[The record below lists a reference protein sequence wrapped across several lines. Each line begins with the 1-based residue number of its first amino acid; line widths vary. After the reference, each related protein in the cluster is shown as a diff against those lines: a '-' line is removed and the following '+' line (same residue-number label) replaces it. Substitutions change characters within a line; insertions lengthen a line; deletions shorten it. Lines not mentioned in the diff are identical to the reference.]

1 MTRARS
7 LRSAAVALR
16 SVVAPAGLAFGAA
29 GGSPGSRAL
38 AVAAALALAFPPVP
52 ALAQA
57 PVLVP
62 KVRDSAS
69 SPAPPVL
76 AVPPGAR
83 TQRFTMP
90 VGKSI
95 IVDLPSEA
103 SEVFVGRPEVANAIV
118 RSPRRLYVMAMAKG
132 PTTIFALDKD
142 GRQIATL
149 EINVIGR
156 DIGELSGI
164 LKTVMPDNDIRV
176 QAVDD
181 TIILTGTVASAVDA
195 QRAYDIASAFT
206 GYTAVG
212 AGGGASSSGGG
223 SSVSF
228 SSTPVVVNGSIIN
241 SLVIRGQDQVTLKVQ
256 LVEVQR
262 NVVKQLGIQVGTALG
277 VAASGGLSGTAGS
290 NAFPTVAN
298 QFSAGNTTA
307 GGLSSS
313 LDWIGQKNSL
323 TSSIQAFERTG
334 VARILAEPN
343 VTAISGETASF
354 TAGGTIPLAT
364 SSTIDPTTNKC
375 TVSYTQTNYGVNL
388 AFTPTVLSEG
398 RISMHIVTSVTEPDP
413 TYSAISACSNQ
424 VAMRTRSN
432 TTTVELPSGG
442 SIVTAGLIQQ
452 ASQQAIAGTPGL
464 MNLPIL
470 GALFRSRDYQRQ
482 ESELMIV
489 VTPYLAKTL
498 RPDQIAK
505 PDDGFTD
512 PTDPQSW
519 LLGRVNR
526 IYSTAGNPELA
537 RSYRGHV
544 GFIND

>member
-1 MTRARS
+1 MTRARRCPPA
-7 LRSAAVALR
+7 LGIRAALAAALVSAF
-16 SVVAPAGLAFGAA
+16 VVPAPAG
-29 GGSPGSRAL
+29 
-38 AVAAALALAFPPVP
+38 
-52 ALAQA
+52 AQT

-62 KVRDSAS
+62 KVRDAAS
-69 SPAPPVL
+69 SPAPPML

-95 IVDLPSEA
+95 IVDLPSDA
-103 SEVFVGRPEVANAIV
+103 SEVFVGRPEVANAVV
-118 RSPRRLYVMAMAKG
+118 RSPRRLYLMALAKG

-142 GRQIATL
+142 GRQIVTL
-149 EINVIGR
+149 ESNVIGR

-181 TIILTGTVASAVDA
+181 TIILTGTVASAIDA
-195 QRAYDIASAFT
+195 QRAYDIASAFS

-212 AGGGASSSGGG
+212 TGGGASSTGGG

-228 SSTPVVVNGSIIN
+228 SGAPVIVNGSIIN

-262 NVVKQLGIQVGTALG
+262 NVIKQLGVQLNGGLG
-277 VAASGGLSGTAGS
+277 STGAGGFSASGGSE
-290 NAFPTVAN
+290 AFPTAAN
-298 QFSAGNTTA
+298 QFSAGGTTA
-307 GGLSSS
+307 GGLSST
-313 LDWIGQKNSL
+313 LNWIGQKNSL
-323 TSSIQAFERTG
+323 SSSIQAFERTG

-343 VTAISGETASF
+343 VTAISGEQAQF

-364 SSTIDPTTNKC
+364 SSTLDPTTGRC
-375 TVSYTQTNYGVNL
+375 TVSYSLTNYGVSL
-388 AFTPTVLSEG
+388 SFTPTVLSEG
-398 RISMHIVTSVTEPDP
+398 RISLHIITTVSEPDP
-413 TYSAISACSNQ
+413 TVSALSGCSNQ
-424 VAMRTRSN
+424 VGIRNRTN

-482 ESELMIV
+482 ESELMII

-498 RPDQIAK
+498 RPDQVSK

-519 LLGRVNR
+519 LLGRMNR

>member
-1 MTRARS
+1 MTGTKSKPVPNASRRS
-7 LRSAAVALR
+7 SAAR
-16 SVVAPAGLAFGAA
+16 RPSVGAA
-29 GGSPGSRAL
+29 IAL
-38 AVAAALALAFPPVP
+38 AACLAATGNAPP
-52 ALAQA
+52 ASAQQ
-57 PVLVP
+57 PVLLP
-62 KVRDSAS
+62 KTKDSAS
-69 SPAPPVL
+69 TPAPDL
-76 AVPPGAR
+76 LSIAPGTR

-95 IVDLPSEA
+95 IVDLPEDA
-103 SEVFVGRPEVANAIV
+103 TEIFIGKPEVANAVV
-118 RSPRRLYVMAMAKG
+118 RTARRIYVMAIARG
-132 PTTIFALDKD
+132 PTTIFVLGPN

-149 EINVIGR
+149 EVNVIGR

-181 TIILTGTVASAVDA
+181 TIILTGSVASAADA

-212 AGGGASSSGGG
+212 ASGSSNSGSG

-228 SSTPVVVNGSIIN
+228 SGTPVIVNGSIIN
-241 SLVIRGQDQVTLKVQ
+241 SLTIRGQDQVTLKVQ

-262 NVVKQLGIQVGTALG
+262 TVLKQLGISLTG
-277 VAASGGLSGTAGS
+277 GS
-290 NAFPTVAN
+290 NASGSGLTGSGGAFGLPTASNTYNVGG
-298 QFSAGNTTA
+298 SAYTNGLNTA
-307 GGLSSS
+307 LN
-313 LDWIGQKNSL
+313 WIGQKNSL
-323 TSSIQAFERTG
+323 SATIQALERTG

-343 VTAISGETASF
+343 VTAISGESAKL
-354 TAGGTIPLAT
+354 TAGGTLPLAT
-364 SSTIDPTTNKC
+364 TSSIDPSTKVC
-375 TVSYTQTNYGVNL
+375 TSSYSQVAYGVTL
-388 AFTPTVLSEG
+388 AVTPTVLSEG
-398 RISMHIVTSVTEPDP
+398 RISLHIDTEVNEPDP
-413 TYSAISACSNQ
+413 STSINTGCSSVVGFRN
-424 VAMRTRSN
+424 RSN

-452 ASQQAIAGTPGL
+452 SSQQAISGTPGL

-482 ESELMIV
+482 ETELMIV

-498 RPDQIAK
+498 RPDQISK

-512 PTDPQSW
+512 PSDPQSW
-519 LLGRVNR
+519 LLGRMNQ
-526 IYSTAGNPELA
+526 IYSTAGNPALVK
-537 RSYRGHV
+537 SYRGRV

>member
-1 MTRARS
+1 MTRPRS
-7 LRSAAVALR
+7 LRSAAAALR
-16 SVVAPAGLAFGAA
+16 GVLAPATVGPGLVAASPGAQGLA
-29 GGSPGSRAL
+29 L
-38 AVAAALALAFPPVP
+38 AAALALAVPPVP

-62 KVRDSAS
+62 KVRNAS
-69 SPAPPVL
+69 STPAPPFL
-76 AVPPGAR
+76 AVPPDAR

-95 IVDLPSEA
+95 IVDLPEDA
-103 SEVFVGRPEVANAIV
+103 AEVFVGRPEVANAVV
-118 RSPRRLYVMAMAKG
+118 RSARRLYVMALTKG
-132 PTTIFALDKD
+132 PTTIFALDKG
-142 GRQIATL
+142 GRQLATL

-228 SSTPVVVNGSIIN
+228 SSTPIVVSGSIIN

-256 LVEVQR
+256 VVEVQR
-262 NVVKQLGIQVGTALG
+262 TVLKQLGISLTGGSVNTGGFSGSASSFGLPSANNSYNVGSSAYSNGLNAALSW
-277 VAASGGLSGTAGS
+277 V
-290 NAFPTVAN
+290 
-298 QFSAGNTTA
+298 
-307 GGLSSS
+307 
-313 LDWIGQKNSL
+313 GQKNALNS
-323 TSSIQAFERTG
+323 TIQALERTG
-334 VARILAEPN
+334 VAHVLAEPN
-343 VTAISGETASF
+343 VTAVSGESARF
-354 TAGGTIPLAT
+354 TAGGTLPLAT
-364 SSTIDPTTNKC
+364 SSSIDPTTKVC
-375 TVSYTQTNYGVNL
+375 TTTYTQTPYGVTLN
-388 AFTPTVLSEG
+388 FTPTVLSEG
-398 RISMHIVTSVTEPDP
+398 RISLHIETQVAEPDP
-413 TYSAISACSNQ
+413 SYASASGCANT
-424 VAMRTRSN
+424 VGFRNRTN
-432 TTTVELPSGG
+432 VTTVELPSGG

-452 ASQQAIAGTPGL
+452 ASQQAISGTPGL

-482 ESELMIV
+482 ESELMII

-498 RPDQIAK
+498 RPDQVSK

-512 PTDPQSW
+512 PSDPQSW
-519 LLGRVNR
+519 LLGRMNR

-537 RSYRGHV
+537 RGYRGRV

>member
-1 MTRARS
+1 MIRARS
-7 LRSAAVALR
+7 SRSAAAAPRGRAALAAR
-16 SVVAPAGLAFGAA
+16 GLAT
-29 GGSPGSRAL
+29 
-38 AVAAALALAFPPVP
+38 AAALALALPPLP
-52 ALAQA
+52 ALGQA

-62 KVRDSAS
+62 KVKDAAS
-69 SPAPPVL
+69 SPAPPFL
-76 AVPPGAR
+76 SVPSGAR
-83 TQRFTMP
+83 VQRFTMP

-95 IVDLPSEA
+95 IVDLPEDA
-103 SEVFVGRPEVANAIV
+103 SELFVGRPEVANAVV
-118 RSPRRLYVMAMAKG
+118 RSPRRIYVMALSRG
-132 PTTIFALDKD
+132 PTTLFALDKT

-212 AGGGASSSGGG
+212 AGGSTSAGSGT
-223 SSVSF
+223 SVSF
-228 SSTPVVVNGSIIN
+228 SGTPVIVQGSIIN

-256 LVEVQR
+256 VIEVQR
-262 NVVKQLGIQVGTALG
+262 TVLKQLGVSLTGGSATGGGFSGNAGSFGLPSANPSYNVGDASYANGLNTAL
-277 VAASGGLSGTAGS
+277 
-290 NAFPTVAN
+290 N
-298 QFSAGNTTA
+298 
-307 GGLSSS
+307 
-313 LDWIGQKNSL
+313 WIGQKNSL
-323 TSSIQAFERTG
+323 SSTIQALERTG
-334 VARILAEPN
+334 VAHVLAEPN
-343 VTAISGETASF
+343 VTAVSGESARF
-354 TAGGTIPLAT
+354 TAGGTLPLAT
-364 SSTIDPTTNKC
+364 SSSIDPTTKVC
-375 TVSYTQTNYGVNL
+375 TTTYTQTPYGVTLN
-388 AFTPTVLSEG
+388 FTPTVLSEG
-398 RISMHIVTSVTEPDP
+398 RISLHIETQVAEPDP
-413 TYSAISACSNQ
+413 TYSSAAGCANT
-424 VAMRTRSN
+424 VGFRNRTN
-432 TTTVELPSGG
+432 VTTVELPSGG

-452 ASQQAIAGTPGL
+452 ASQQAISGTPGL

-482 ESELMIV
+482 ESELMII
-489 VTPYLAKTL
+489 VTPYLARTL
-498 RPDQIAK
+498 RPDQVSR

-512 PTDPQSW
+512 PSDPQSW

>member
-1 MTRARS
+1 MIGTRFRPQPRRAGGGDAGPRP
-7 LRSAAVALR
+7 
-16 SVVAPAGLAFGAA
+16 PAGT
-29 GGSPGSRAL
+29 
-38 AVAAALALAFPPVP
+38 VAALAACLVLATAPPVS
-52 ALAQA
+52 AQQ
-57 PVLVP
+57 PTLVP
-62 KVRDSAS
+62 KARNAAS
-69 SPAPPVL
+69 TPAPDVL
-76 AVPPGAR
+76 SVAPDAR

-95 IVDLPSEA
+95 IVDLPEDA
-103 SEVFVGRPEVANAIV
+103 SEVFVGKPEVANAVV
-118 RSPRRLYVMAMAKG
+118 RTSRRIYVMALSRG
-132 PTTIFALDKD
+132 PTTIFALGAS

-181 TIILTGTVASAVDA
+181 TIILTGSVASAADA

-212 AGGGASSSGGG
+212 TGGASNSGSG

-228 SSTPVVVNGSIIN
+228 SGTPVIVNGSIIN
-241 SLVIRGQDQVTLKVQ
+241 SLTIRGQDQVTLKVQ

-262 NVVKQLGIQVGTALG
+262 TVLKQLGVSLTG
-277 VAASGGLSGTAGS
+277 GS
-290 NAFPTVAN
+290 NA
-298 QFSAGNTTA
+298 SGS
-307 GGLSSS
+307 GLSSA
-313 LDWIGQKNSL
+313 
-323 TSSIQAFERTG
+323 TSSIGDPSSSQYNNVGNGVYSNGLNSALTWVGQRNSLSATIQALERTG
-334 VARILAEPN
+334 VAHILAEPN
-343 VTAISGETASF
+343 VTAISGESAKL

-364 SSTIDPTTNKC
+364 SSVIDATGKC
-375 TVSYTQTNYGVNL
+375 TVNYTQTNYGVTL
-388 AFTPTVLSEG
+388 AVTPTVLSEG
-398 RISMHIVTSVTEPDP
+398 RISLHIDAEVNEPDSS
-413 TYSAISACSNQ
+413 YSAPSGCANI
-424 VAMRTRSN
+424 VAMRSRTN

-452 ASQQAIAGTPGL
+452 SSQQAISGTPGL

-482 ESELMIV
+482 ETELMIV

-498 RPDQIAK
+498 RPDQISR

-512 PTDPQSW
+512 PSDPQSW
-519 LLGRVNR
+519 LLGRMNQ
-526 IYSTAGNPELA
+526 IYSTAGNPALVK
-537 RSYRGHV
+537 SYRGHV

>member
-7 LRSAAVALR
+7 ARTAVA
-16 SVVAPAGLAFGAA
+16 A
-29 GGSPGSRAL
+29 
-38 AVAAALALAFPPVP
+38 AAALALAASSVP
-52 ALAQA
+52 TRAQT

-62 KVRDSAS
+62 RVKNDAS
-69 SPAPPVL
+69 TPAPPLL
-76 AVPPGAR
+76 AVSARER

-95 IVDLPSEA
+95 IVDLPEDA
-103 SEVFVGRPEVANAIV
+103 SELFIGRPEVATAVV
-118 RSPRRLYVMAMAKG
+118 RTPRRIYVMAIARG
-132 PTTIFALDKD
+132 PTTIFALDKT
-142 GRQIATL
+142 GKQIATL

-164 LKTVMPDNDIRV
+164 LKTVMPENDIRV

-212 AGGGASSSGGG
+212 SGGGASSTGGG

-228 SSTPVVVNGSIIN
+228 SGTPVIVNGSIIN

-256 LVEVQR
+256 LVEVKR
-262 NVVKQLGIQVGTALG
+262 TVLKQLGISLTGDN
-277 VAASGGLSGTAGS
+277 AAGGGLSGSVG
-290 NAFPTVAN
+290 NYGLPT
-298 QFSAGNTTA
+298 AGNTVNVGPYAYTNGLNTA
-307 GGLSSS
+307 LN
-313 LDWIGQKNSL
+313 WVGQKNSL
-323 TSSIQAFERTG
+323 SATLQALERNG
-334 VARILAEPN
+334 VAHVLAEPN
-343 VTAISGETASF
+343 VTAVSGESAKL
-354 TAGGTIPLAT
+354 TAGGTIPLST
-364 SSTIDPTTNKC
+364 SSTIDPTTHVC
-375 TVSYTQTNYGVNL
+375 TATYTQTAYGVTL
-388 AFTPTVLSEG
+388 AVTPTVLSEG
-398 RISMHIVTSVTEPDP
+398 RISLHIDTEVNEPDP
-413 TYSAISACSNQ
+413 TYAVNNGCTNTVGFRS
-424 VAMRTRSN
+424 RTN
-432 TTTVELPSGG
+432 VTTVELPSGG

-452 ASQQAIAGTPGL
+452 ASQQAISGTPGL

-489 VTPYLAKTL
+489 VTPSLAKTL
-498 RPDQIAK
+498 RPDQISK

-512 PTDPQSW
+512 PSDPQSW
-519 LLGRVNR
+519 LLGRMNL
-526 IYSTAGNPELA
+526 IYASPGNPALA
-537 RSYRGHV
+537 RSSFGHV